1 MPRVVYNRKLNE
13 KPRIFKFFTYW
24 EFTVLLFILVSP
36 VVISNMLDLPPTFTD
51 SLILLILFSIY
62 IARFKLGRPEG
73 YFAHWLKSF
82 STFKHFRPGHVDSPM
97 PIDLPEA
104 SVPTPADLAETE
116 LLLLNEGFYY
126 FAPGRALP
134 AELVLPE
141 VLEDARQ
148 LLESG
153 NPLSMTYYVLDTTV
167 LSK

>member
-1 MPRVVYNRKLNE
+1 MPMVTYNRKLNE

-36 VVISNMLDLPPTFTD
+36 VVISNMLDLPPTFID
-51 SLILLILFSIY
+51 SVVLLIIFSIY

-73 YFAHWLKSF
+73 YFPHWLKSF
-82 STFKHFRPGHVDSPM
+82 STFRHFRPGHVDAPL
-97 PIDLPEA
+97 PIDLPTVA
-104 SVPTPADLAETE
+104 TPTPADLAKTE

-134 AELVLPE
+134 VEAVLPE
-141 VLEDARQ
+141 VLADARL

-153 NPLSMTYYVLDTTV
+153 NPLSMTHYVLDETIS
-167 LSK
+167 SK

>member
-24 EFTVLLFILVSP
+24 EFTVLLFILVLP
-36 VVISNMLDLPPTFTD
+36 VVIGNILDLPPTFMD
-51 SLILLILFSIY
+51 SIILLVLFSIY

-73 YFAHWLKSF
+73 YFAHWIKSF
-82 STFKHFRPGHVDSPM
+82 STFKHFRPGHVSKPL
-97 PIDLPEA
+97 PIDLPE
-104 SVPTPADLAETE
+104 SPVPTPADLADTE
-116 LLLLNEGFYY
+116 LRLLNEGFYY

-134 AELVLPE
+134 VEAVLPE

-153 NPLSMTYYVLDTTV
+153 NPLSMTYYVLDETI
-167 LSK
+167 SPK